1 MSIKQTLEYL
11 KAKRNMRNKMAAAYY
26 PYLYKS
32 AAQPPMDP
40 SMAGGPPPGG
50 DPSMGGMPPGDPSM
64 GGMPPGGDPSM
75 MGGAPPMDPSMMGG
89 MPPMDPSMKGGMP
102 PMDPSMMGGMM
113 PPMMPP
119 QGQTPQETEQKVT
132 NKVKTEQWMQHID
145 SYNYNLLKLM
155 INLYEHLGIP
165 VPAESLIP
173 QPLGQSAPSAGDIS
187 GMMGAA
193 ANATSPQSP
202 TDAMAEGDVTPPNA
216 GGGMDP
222 SMMGGM
228 DPSMMGGD
236 PSQGGMDPSMMGG
249 DPSQGGGAPPME
261 GGDVKQS
268 SWNLYNPYTGRL
280 NSRWRSPMHKQAG
293 VRPYNGQVKQANAF
307 RYPQGYNDIMAKL
320 NNMYYYG

>member
-1 MSIKQTLEYL
+1 MSIRDSIQYL
-11 KAKRNMRNKMAAAYY
+11 KALKSLQKGRN
-26 PYLYKS
+26 LIKS

-40 SMAGGPPPGG
+40 SMGGGAPPM
-50 DPSMGGMPPGDPSM
+50 DPSMGGGAPPM
-64 GGMPPGGDPSM
+64 DPSM

-89 MPPMDPSMKGGMP
+89 MPPMDPAMMGGMP
-102 PMDPSMMGGMM
+102 PMDPSMMA
-113 PPMMPP
+113 PPPAPP
-119 QGQTPQETEQKVT
+119 APAPAPAASPQETEQKVT

-193 ANATSPQSP
+193 ASATAPQSP

-249 DPSQGGGAPPME
+249 DPSQGGGAPQME

-280 NSRWRSPMHKQAG
+280 NNRWSTPFHKQAG
-293 VRPYNGQVKQANAF
+293 VSPYSGNIKQANAF
-307 RYPQGYNDIMAKL
+307 RYPQGYRGIMNKL
-320 NNMYYYG
+320 SRNYYG